1 MRKILFVS
9 SAPLSENTFDG
20 KEKRALSILKS
31 LSKKNKVD
39 VACIDQNQSINKKKK
54 IHFCNDEIR
63 FQINLFQRFLNTLN
77 SLFHL
82 KPMQN
87 GYFYSKEMF
96 NFIENNKDRYDVI
109 IFHLIRCAQY
119 LPPDFSGVK
128 ILEMTDLISIRD
140 HQIIKRLSI
149 INPLKYLYIL
159 ERFLIKRY
167 EKLVSNK
174 FDKIVFIS
182 NKELYE
188 AKKFIDKRKIEVI
201 ENIFKVEKN
210 IFKFKRN
217 NNKIIFLGNINYIP
231 NKLACFDFAKNIL
244 PVLNKKYP
252 ELTFNIIGK
261 INFLDKLYLKSYRN
275 TIIYGPVGDLEKI
288 FKNSICGVCNVKIA
302 TGFQN
307 KILNYMSFGLPT
319 IASKESFDRNMFKK
333 NRDILVYTN
342 KKELI
347 KFIFNLKENKKI
359 SYKLSKNSFNTSKN
373 KFKFS
378 KIYLKY
384 QKILK

>member
-9 SAPLSENTFDG
+9 STPLSKKTFDG

-39 VACIDQNQSINKKKK
+39 VICIDQNQSVNKKK
-54 IHFCNDEIR
+54 IHFCNNEIR
-63 FQINLFQRFLNTLN
+63 FQINLFQRFFNTLN

-82 KPMQN
+82 KPLQN

-119 LPPDFSGVK
+119 LPPDFSGMK

-140 HQIIKRLSI
+140 QQIIKRLSI

-167 EKLVSNK
+167 EKIVSNK

-182 NKELYE
+182 KKELYE
-188 AKKFIDKRKIEVI
+188 AKKFIDRRKIEVI

-210 IFKFKRN
+210 IFKFKSN

-231 NKLACFDFAKNIL
+231 NKLACFDFTKNIL
-244 PVLNKKYP
+244 PIINKKYP
-252 ELTFNIIGK
+252 DITFNIIGK
-261 INFLDKLYLKSYRN
+261 INFLDKFYFKLQNN
-275 TIIYGPVGDLEKI
+275 TIIHGPVKNLETI
-288 FKNSICGVCNVKIA
+288 FKNSICGICNVNIA

-307 KILNYMSFGLPT
+307 KILNYMSYGLPT
-319 IASKESFDRNMFKK
+319 ITSVESFDKSTFKK
-333 NRDILVYTN
+333 NKDILVYS
-342 KKELI
+342 KKNELI
-347 KFIFNLKENKKI
+347 KFLLSLKEDK
-359 SYKLSKNSFNTSKN
+359 KLSDKLSRNSFNTTKN

-378 KIYLKY
+378 KIFMKY

>member
-9 SAPLSENTFDG
+9 STPLSKKTFDG

-39 VACIDQNQSINKKKK
+39 VICIDQNQSINKKK
-54 IHFCNDEIR
+54 IHFCNNEIR
-63 FQINLFQRFLNTLN
+63 FQINLFQRFFNTLN

-82 KPMQN
+82 KPLQN

-119 LPPDFSGVK
+119 LPPDFAGKK

-140 HQIIKRLSI
+140 QQIIKRLSI

-167 EKLVSNK
+167 EKIVSNK

-182 NKELYE
+182 KKELYE
-188 AKKFIDKRKIEVI
+188 ARKFIDRRKIEVI

-210 IFKFKRN
+210 IFKFKSN

-244 PVLNKKYP
+244 PIINKKYP
-252 ELTFNIIGK
+252 DITFNIIGK
-261 INFLDKLYLKSYRN
+261 INFLDKFYFKLQNN
-275 TIIYGPVGDLEKI
+275 TIIHGPVKNLETI
-288 FKNSICGVCNVKIA
+288 FKNSICGICNVNIA

-307 KILNYMSFGLPT
+307 KILNYMSYGLPT
-319 IASKESFDRNMFKK
+319 ITSVESFDKSTFKK
-333 NRDILVYTN
+333 NKDILVYS
-342 KKELI
+342 KKNELI
-347 KFIFNLKENKKI
+347 KFLLSLKEDKKL
-359 SYKLSKNSFNTSKN
+359 SYKLSRNSFNTTKN

-378 KIYLKY
+378 KIFMKY